1 MARIFG
7 GLTFG
12 NDRLTSQ
19 FNNTELGSR
28 LDAMRILY
36 HHRTMGEGA
45 EGIHVR
51 SIIEALRAAGHEV
64 QVSALVGEP
73 EVAPLAAPHLTRR
86 WNGIRRFIPDALYEL
101 AEIAYNVV
109 GRIKLER
116 AIRKFRPDA
125 IYDRYN
131 TYSTAAVSAARFHH
145 IPSILEVNAPLALE
159 RKDIEYLRLRLP
171 RLARWFERRI
181 FMAASHVLVV
191 SSPLKRYLETE
202 LQVPSG
208 HITVVPN
215 GADPAAFAPDVSARR
230 KVREKLGLADRFVMG
245 FVGNARPWHGLEL
258 LVDALER
265 MKDRVP
271 NAHLLIVGGGS
282 SLPAI
287 KSLIEARG
295 LNARVT
301 ISGEVPHPEV
311 KAYIAAMDVAV
322 SPRATFYAS
331 PLKVVEYMAM
341 GKAVVAPDME
351 NIRDLVRHDESALL
365 FQPENVASLTQCLER
380 LAADENLRERLG
392 DAARAGVVTR
402 RNWAANAAIIV
413 GCIVALDAVF

>member
-1 MARIFG
+1 
-7 GLTFG
+7 
-12 NDRLTSQ
+12 
-19 FNNTELGSR
+19 
-28 LDAMRILY
+28 MRILY

-51 SIIEALRAAGHEV
+51 SIVEALRAAGHEV
-64 QVSALVGEP
+64 RVSALVGEP
-73 EVAPLAAPHLTRR
+73 TVEQSVVPKSQRR
-86 WNGIRRFIPDALYEL
+86 WLGIRRFIPDACYEL

-116 AIRKFRPDA
+116 AIRAFHPDA

-145 IPSILEVNAPLALE
+145 IPAILEVNAPLALE
-159 RKDIEYLRLRLP
+159 RMDIEYLPLRLP

-202 LQVPSG
+202 FRVPSD

-230 KVREKLGLADRFVMG
+230 RLREKLGLDDKFVIG

-258 LVDALER
+258 LVDALAR
-265 MKDRVP
+265 LNGSLP

-287 KSLIEARG
+287 KALIAARG
-295 LNARVT
+295 LEAHVT
-301 ISGEVPHPEV
+301 ISGEVPHREV
-311 KAYIAAMDVAV
+311 KPYVAAMDVAV

-331 PLKVVEYMAM
+331 PLKIVEYMAM

-351 NIRDLVRHDESALL
+351 NIRDLISHEESALL
-365 FQPENVASLTQCLER
+365 FAPEDVASLTECLKR
-380 LAADENLRERLG
+380 LAGDADLRERLG
-392 DAARAGVVTR
+392 NSARARVVTK
-402 RNWAANAAIIV
+402 RNWAANAAIIA
-413 GCIVALDAVF
+413 GCIVALDSVF